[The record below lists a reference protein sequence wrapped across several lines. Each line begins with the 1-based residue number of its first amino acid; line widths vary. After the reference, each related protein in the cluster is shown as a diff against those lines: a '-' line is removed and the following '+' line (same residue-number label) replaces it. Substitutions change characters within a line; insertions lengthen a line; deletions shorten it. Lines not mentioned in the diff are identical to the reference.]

1 MTLVPNQG
9 AQTTYGIPK
18 EHRPNCEGALFVK
31 HSGRIIVLIVLNETQ
46 KIP

>member
-18 EHRPNCEGALFVK
+18 EHRLNCEGALFV
-31 HSGRIIVLIVLNETQ
+31 GCGGQTIVLIVLNEIQ